1 MTVRTVR
8 TVLLTV
14 VLIGICFSP
23 AWAGP
28 PTEDGEAGTVAS
40 YEKTISDAKDNK
52 DAALLRKK
60 LGDYYASREDYKK
73 AAEEFVKALSLSPTP
88 FTRKERLQMAIAISW
103 ADRPDDAI
111 RVLQSLL
118 AENPQDRDARIHLA
132 KVLSWSDRLQ
142 EAEAEADIVL
152 KDYPENQDALLVKA
166 NTLRWRGEAAAS
178 IPVYEKALAQG
189 ENFDVRIGL
198 ASAYLAIGEKETAK
212 EVGKPLQP
220 LYPYQKREFAK
231 FSDALCGMRASHIGI
246 QYGYYG
252 DSDHNRLNRSTLSYG
267 FWAGRW
273 EAELNA
279 RLTDAKD
286 LTRHTKT
293 EDVWMMA
300 HSQTGRLGLSAGAGV
315 SRMEDNDA
323 AYRATGQMKAD
334 IGMNWGSVA
343 VSASRDAFS
352 DTAQLIENRIVR
364 TSGSLGLVETF
375 SPRLTLSESYTHSG
389 YSDNN
394 DADDFQLTARSAVL
408 LSFPKIS
415 TGYRFRYWDF
425 RRQSRSGYFDPN
437 HFISHQIFVS
447 LYAEKN
453 AFYVSLDPYSGYQ
466 SFTRYGEKTSGIFA
480 GFSASAGWRMKKCTS
495 LELDGEGSNYAAG
508 TAAGFNYYLLGGR
521 LLVYF

>member
-1 MTVRTVR
+1 MTVR

-23 AWAGP
+23 AWAGL
-28 PTEDGEAGTVAS
+28 PTEDGDAGTIAS
-40 YEKTISDAKDNK
+40 DEKAITDAKDEK
-52 DAALLRKK
+52 EAALLRKK

-73 AAEEFVKALSLSPTP
+73 AAEEFVKALSLSPSP
-88 FTRKERLQMAIAISW
+88 FTRQERLQMAIAISW

-111 RVLQSLL
+111 RVLRSLL
-118 AENPQDRDARIHLA
+118 AENQQDRDARIHLA

-198 ASAYLAIGEKETAK
+198 ASAYLAIGRKETAK
-212 EVGKPLQP
+212 ETGKTLQP
-220 LYPYQKREFAK
+220 LYPYQKKEFAQ
-231 FSDALCGMRASHIGI
+231 FSDALCGVSASHTGI
-246 QYGYYG
+246 QYGYYA
-252 DSDHNRLNRSTLSYG
+252 DSDHNRVKRSTLSYG
-267 FWAGRW
+267 FWADRW

-286 LTRHTKT
+286 PTRHTKA
-293 EDVWMMA
+293 EDVWMTA

-315 SRMEDNDA
+315 SRMEDDDA
-323 AYRATGQMKAD
+323 AYRATGLIKAA
-334 IGMNWGSVA
+334 IGMDWGSVA

-352 DTAQLIENRIVR
+352 DTAQLIENRIIR
-364 TSGSLGLVETF
+364 TSGSLGLAETL

-389 YSDNN
+389 YSDAN
-394 DADDFQLTARSAVL
+394 DADDFQLAARYAVPL
-408 LSFPKIS
+408 PFPKVA

-437 HFISHQIFVS
+437 HFTSHQIFVS

-453 AFYVSLDPYSGYQ
+453 AFYVSLDPYGGYQ
-466 SFTRYGEKTSGIFA
+466 SFTRYGEKTSGFFA

-495 LELDGEGSNYAAG
+495 FELDGEGGNYAAG
-508 TAAGFNYYLLGGR
+508 TAAGFNYYQVGGR

>member
-1 MTVRTVR
+1 MR

-14 VLIGICFSP
+14 VLTGICFSP
-23 AWAGP
+23 AWAGL
-28 PTEDGEAGTVAS
+28 PTEGGDAGNIAS
-40 YEKTISDAKDNK
+40 DEKAITDAKDQK
-52 DAALLRKK
+52 EAALLRKK
-60 LGDYYASREDYKK
+60 LGDYYVSQEDYKK
-73 AAEEFVKALSLSPTP
+73 AAEEFVTALSLSPSP
-88 FTRKERLQMAIAISW
+88 FTRQERLQMAIAISW

-118 AENPQDRDARIHLA
+118 AENQQDRDARIHLA
-132 KVLSWSDRLQ
+132 KVLSWSDMLQ

-178 IPVYEKALAQG
+178 IPVYEKALARG

-198 ASAYLAIGEKETAK
+198 ASAYLAIGKKETAK
-212 EVGKPLQP
+212 ETGKSLQP
-220 LYPYQKREFAK
+220 LYPYQKKEFAQ
-231 FSDALCGMRASHIGI
+231 FSDALCGVSASHAGI
-246 QYGYYG
+246 QYGYYA
-252 DSDHNRLNRSTLSYG
+252 DSDHNRVNRSTLSYG

-273 EAELNA
+273 EAELNT

-286 LTRHTKT
+286 PSRHTKT
-293 EDVWMMA
+293 EDVWMTA

-315 SRMEDNDA
+315 SRMEDDDA
-323 AYRATGQMKAD
+323 AYRATGRIKAD
-334 IGMNWGSVA
+334 IGTDWGSVA

-364 TSGSLGLVETF
+364 TSGSLGLVETL

-394 DADDFQLTARSAVL
+394 DADDFQLAARYAVPTP
-408 LSFPKIS
+408 FPKVS

-437 HFISHQIFVS
+437 HFTSHQIFVS
-447 LYAEKN
+447 LHTEKN
-453 AFYVSLDPYSGYQ
+453 AFYVSLDPYGGYQ
-466 SFTRYGEKTSGIFA
+466 SFTRYGEKTSGFFA

-495 LELDGEGSNYAAG
+495 FELDGEGGNYAAG
-508 TAAGFNYYLLGGR
+508 TAAGFNYYLVGGR